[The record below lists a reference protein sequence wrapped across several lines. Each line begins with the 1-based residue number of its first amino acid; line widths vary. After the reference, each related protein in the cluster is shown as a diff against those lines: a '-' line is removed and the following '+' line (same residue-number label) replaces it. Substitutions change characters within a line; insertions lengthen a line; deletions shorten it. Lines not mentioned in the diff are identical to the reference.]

1 MNFQKTN
8 NYIFIL
14 NFLAFLTSIW
24 LFVRTPHLIAY
35 ILLFLI
41 LAYCIQGAFVSRKS
55 PIDDHWWNL
64 AIFPSVASIAL
75 FSALTVLS
83 DNYFFR
89 LAVLSIAWLVS
100 SYWRKAYLFF
110 HEPRKY
116 RLGSLEYLADYGN
129 ILVIFLL
136 SISFF
141 GFRDYLDMSFLI
153 LSSGLAFLLSLLF
166 YYFFWS
172 NKLPFGTFW
181 PYLLVSV
188 LVLSQ
193 LAWAI
198 SLLPFTFINSSILLT
213 VLFYSASH
221 LQKLHLQAKLTNEK
235 IRHYIAF
242 VTVTFI
248 IIFLSARWL

>member
-1 MNFQKTN
+1 MNTLRTN
-8 NYIFIL
+8 NYVFL
-14 NFLAFLTSIW
+14 FNLTAFLASVW
-24 LFVRTPHLIAY
+24 LFVRIPHYIGY
-35 ILLFLI
+35 ILLFL
-41 LAYCIQGAFVSRKS
+41 AAVYCAQGVFVLKNS
-55 PIDDHWWNL
+55 PVNDRWWNL
-64 AIFPSVASIAL
+64 AIFPTVASISL

-83 DNYFFR
+83 QNYFFQ
-89 LAVLSIAWLVS
+89 LAILAIAWLIS

-129 ILVIFLL
+129 ILTVFLL
-136 SISFF
+136 SISFY
-141 GFRDYLDMSFLI
+141 GFRDYLDTSFWL
-153 LSSGLAFLLSLLF
+153 LSSGLAFILCLQF

-172 NKLPFGTFW
+172 NKLPLRAFL

-188 LVLSQ
+188 VALSQ

-198 SLLPFTFINSSILLT
+198 SLLPFTFMNSAILFT
-213 VLFYSASH
+213 VLFYATSH

-242 VTVTFI
+242 VTLTFI